1 MAWMQRLAGVLFR
14 PGWAFDEVLKRGR
27 GGVGDVVGLMFLAML
42 GTLPV
47 ESAVALIGASRG
59 VGLALSKL
67 VSQFI
72 GFALLPLVVSL
83 TFGLVLAGVARARG
97 RQVPVD
103 GLMTAATYLWVPVAV
118 LGLAGA
124 MLAEIGLPWSV
135 LPHIPLAVFLKL
147 DPAWW
152 QVLARGV
159 VAYGWS
165 LVLVWVLWRRIEA
178 LATKGEQAA
187 TPVAPAAPGRW
198 SQWAL
203 AGWLFLSWAGG
214 GVYAATH
221 YEQIRPLMP
230 GDPAPGL
237 ELARADGQGRLAL
250 ASLRGR
256 PVVLEFWADW
266 CSVCL
271 RDMPEMDRW
280 AAAHPQVTVLAIH
293 QGGDP
298 QSVREFLRAKGH
310 SHPTF
315 LVDEH
320 HMASRA
326 YKIDALPTYFV
337 LDGQGKIVAARVG
350 ALPDHW
356 LDHNLGL
363 GHAHAH

>member
-14 PGWAFDEVLKRGR
+14 PSWAFDEVLKRGR

-47 ESAVALIGASRG
+47 ETAVALIGASRG

-72 GFALLPLVVSL
+72 GFALFPLVVSL

-97 RQVPVD
+97 RKLPID

-118 LGLAGA
+118 LGLLGA
-124 MLAEIGLPWSV
+124 MLAELGLPLKF
-135 LPHIPLAVFLKL
+135 LPHVPLAVFLKL

-152 QVLARGV
+152 LVLVRAVLA
-159 VAYGWS
+159 YSWS

-178 LATKGEQAA
+178 LAMEGEQAA
-187 TPVAPAAPGRW
+187 AQAGPASPGRW

-203 AGWLFLSWAGG
+203 AGWLLLSWAGAG
-214 GVYAATH
+214 AYAATH
-221 YEQIRPLMP
+221 YEQIRPMMP
-230 GDPAPGL
+230 GDQAPGF
-237 ELARADGQGRLAL
+237 ELARADGRGRVAL

-266 CSVCL
+266 CSACL
-271 RDMPEMDRW
+271 RDMPAMDAW

-298 QSVREFLRAKGH
+298 QTVREFLRANGH

-320 HMASRA
+320 HIASRV
-326 YKIDALPTYFV
+326 YRVDTLPTYFV
-337 LDGQGKIVAARVG
+337 LDEQGKIAAARVG

-363 GHAHAH
+363 GHDHAH